1 MGQITLN
8 PFIHTTMAGLSTV
21 SFRTIADNNYRIS
34 FDESICGMLFDISE
48 RTGVF
53 DMIPL
58 AASYFA
64 DGQVQVIRNI
74 SEATA
79 MGLMD
84 ERLMNGLVSYHIKT
98 YYEFIGK
105 EQNLYIIF
113 ANCKDDG
120 KPDFSVIEDIQA
132 AINGAIFQLGIWTE
146 QEFLDDELN
155 PTQLINNI
163 QYNVNE
169 LSNVGGSMGNG
180 STPLSVMLFP
190 HIDEHTNYNQLPD
203 IINLSAPKVSVFLG
217 QNGSDEVHAIQS
229 QNPKHTPVSL
239 LGFALGTLTLAGV
252 ENSISNVG
260 QFNLNISDQL
270 CFPELGFG
278 PNYSP
283 IDHII
288 EVRRNRLAMK
298 GYIILNTYDAIEAG
312 VFFCNKQTLSYGE
325 YDTISK
331 NRLMHKAKRIIKR
344 ALLPR
349 VNDNI
354 FMNLS
359 GTIVPTEIVA
369 ISNDIYEYLDANMVN
384 RMGQKQIAG
393 REVTIDP
400 SQNVLDNDTLM
411 AKVELTQVTSSDNIH
426 VEEGVILNK

>member
-1 MGQITLN
+1 
-8 PFIHTTMAGLSTV
+8 MAGLSTL
-21 SFRTIADNNYRIS
+21 SFQTTIDNNYRIS

-53 DMIPL
+53 DMVPL
-58 AASYFA
+58 TASYFA
-64 DGQVQVIRNI
+64 DGQVQVIRSI

-84 ERLMNGLVSYHIKT
+84 ERLMNGLVAYHIKT

-105 EQNLYIIF
+105 EQNLYIVF
-113 ANCKDDG
+113 ANCKENG

-146 QEFLDDELN
+146 QDILDEELK

-190 HIDEHTNYNQLPD
+190 HIDEHTDYKALPD
-203 IINLSAPKVSVFLG
+203 LINLSAPKVSVFIG
-217 QNGSDEVHAIQS
+217 QEGSDEVHAIQS
-229 QNPKHTPVSL
+229 SNVKHTPVGA
-239 LGFALGTLTLAGV
+239 LGFALGVLTLAGA
-252 ENSISNVG
+252 ENSIADVG
-260 QFNLNISDQL
+260 QFNLNIADNLRS
-270 CFPELGFG
+270 PELGFG

-283 IDHII
+283 IADII
-288 EVRRNRLAMK
+288 EVRRNRIAMN
-298 GYIILNTYDAIEAG
+298 GYIIFNTYDAVEAG
-312 VFFCNKQTLSYGE
+312 VFFCNEQTLSYGE

-349 VNDNI
+349 VNENI
-354 FMNLS
+354 LMDPS
-359 GTIVPTEIVA
+359 GNISATEIVA
-369 ISNDIYEYLDANMVN
+369 ISNDIYEYLDANMVT

-393 REVTIDP
+393 REVHIDP
-400 SQNVLDNDTLM
+400 AQKVLENDALM
-411 AKVELTQVTSSDNIH
+411 TKVELTPVTSSDKIQ
-426 VEEGVILNK
+426 VEEGVILNT

>member
-1 MGQITLN
+1 
-8 PFIHTTMAGLSTV
+8 MAGLSTV
-21 SFRTIADNNYRIS
+21 SFQTTIDNNYRIS

-58 AASYFA
+58 TASYFA
-64 DGQVQVIRNI
+64 DEQVQVIRSI

-84 ERLMNGLVSYHIKT
+84 ERLMNGLVAYHIKT

-105 EQNLYIIF
+105 EQNLYIVF
-113 ANCKDDG
+113 ANCKEND

-146 QEFLDDELN
+146 QDILDEELK

-190 HIDEHTNYNQLPD
+190 HIDEHTDYKALPD
-203 IINLSAPKVSVFLG
+203 LINLSAPKVSVFIG
-217 QNGSDEVHAIQS
+217 QEGSDEVHAIQS
-229 QNPKHTPVSL
+229 SNVKHTPVGA
-239 LGFALGTLTLAGV
+239 LGFALGVLTLAGA
-252 ENSISNVG
+252 ENSIADVG
-260 QFNLNISDQL
+260 QFNLNIADNLRS
-270 CFPELGFG
+270 PELGFG

-283 IDHII
+283 IADII
-288 EVRRNRLAMK
+288 EVRRNRIAMN
-298 GYIILNTYDAIEAG
+298 GYIIFNTYDAIEAG
-312 VFFCNKQTLSYGE
+312 VFFCNEQTLSYGE

-331 NRLMHKAKRIIKR
+331 NRLMHKAKRIVKR

-349 VNDNI
+349 VNENI
-354 FMNLS
+354 FMDPS
-359 GTIVPTEIVA
+359 GNISATEIVA
-369 ISNDIYEYLDANMVN
+369 ISNDIYEYLDANMVT

-393 REVTIDP
+393 REVHIDP
-400 SQNVLDNDTLM
+400 AQKVLENDTLM
-411 AKVELTQVTSSDNIH
+411 TKVELTPVTSSDKIQ
-426 VEEGVILNK
+426 VEEGVILNT

>member
-1 MGQITLN
+1 
-8 PFIHTTMAGLSTV
+8 MAGLSTL
-21 SFRTIADNNYRIS
+21 SFQTTIDNNYRIS

-58 AASYFA
+58 TASYFA
-64 DGQVQVIRNI
+64 DGQVQVIRSI

-84 ERLMNGLVSYHIKT
+84 ERLMNGLVAYHIKT

-105 EQNLYIIF
+105 EQNLYIVF
-113 ANCKDDG
+113 ANCKEND

-146 QEFLDDELN
+146 QDILDEELK

-169 LSNVGGSMGNG
+169 LCNIGGSMGNG

-190 HIDEHTNYNQLPD
+190 HIDEHIDYKALPD
-203 IINLSAPKVSVFLG
+203 LINLSAPKVSVFIG
-217 QNGSDEVHAIQS
+217 QEGSDEVHAIQS
-229 QNPKHTPVSL
+229 SNVKHTPVGA
-239 LGFALGTLTLAGV
+239 LGFALGVLTLAGA
-252 ENSISNVG
+252 ENSIADVG
-260 QFNLNISDQL
+260 QFNLNIADNLRS
-270 CFPELGFG
+270 PELGFG

-283 IDHII
+283 IADII
-288 EVRRNRLAMK
+288 EVRRNRIAMN
-298 GYIILNTYDAIEAG
+298 GYIIFNTYDAVEAG
-312 VFFCNKQTLSYGE
+312 VFFCNEQTLSYGE

-349 VNDNI
+349 VNENI
-354 FMNLS
+354 LMDPS
-359 GTIVPTEIVA
+359 GNISATEIVA
-369 ISNDIYEYLDANMVN
+369 ISNDIYEYLDANMVT

-393 REVTIDP
+393 REVHIDP
-400 SQNVLDNDTLM
+400 AQKVLENDTLM
-411 AKVELTQVTSSDNIH
+411 TKVELTPVTSSDKIQ
-426 VEEGVILNK
+426 VEEGVILNT

>member
-1 MGQITLN
+1 
-8 PFIHTTMAGLSTV
+8 MAGLSTL
-21 SFRTIADNNYRIS
+21 SFQTTIDNNYRIS

-58 AASYFA
+58 TASYFA
-64 DGQVQVIRNI
+64 DGQVQVIRSI

-84 ERLMNGLVSYHIKT
+84 ERLMNGLVAYHIKT

-105 EQNLYIIF
+105 EQNLYIVF
-113 ANCKDDG
+113 ANCKEND

-146 QEFLDDELN
+146 QDILDEELK

-169 LSNVGGSMGNG
+169 LSNVGGSIGNG

-190 HIDEHTNYNQLPD
+190 HIDEHTDYKALPD
-203 IINLSAPKVSVFLG
+203 LINLSAPKVSVFIG
-217 QNGSDEVHAIQS
+217 QEGSDEVHAIQS
-229 QNPKHTPVSL
+229 SNVKHTPVGA
-239 LGFALGTLTLAGV
+239 LGFALGVLTLAGA
-252 ENSISNVG
+252 ENSIADVG
-260 QFNLNISDQL
+260 QFNLNIADNLRS
-270 CFPELGFG
+270 PELGFG

-283 IDHII
+283 IADII
-288 EVRRNRLAMK
+288 EVRRNRIAMN
-298 GYIILNTYDAIEAG
+298 GYIIFNTYDAVEAG
-312 VFFCNKQTLSYGE
+312 VFFCNEQTLSYGE

-349 VNDNI
+349 VNENI
-354 FMNLS
+354 LMDPS
-359 GTIVPTEIVA
+359 GNISATEIVA
-369 ISNDIYEYLDANMVN
+369 ISNDIYEYLDANMVT

-393 REVTIDP
+393 REVHIDP
-400 SQNVLDNDTLM
+400 AQKVLENDTLM
-411 AKVELTQVTSSDNIH
+411 TKVELTTVTSSDKIQ
-426 VEEGVILNK
+426 VEEGVILNT